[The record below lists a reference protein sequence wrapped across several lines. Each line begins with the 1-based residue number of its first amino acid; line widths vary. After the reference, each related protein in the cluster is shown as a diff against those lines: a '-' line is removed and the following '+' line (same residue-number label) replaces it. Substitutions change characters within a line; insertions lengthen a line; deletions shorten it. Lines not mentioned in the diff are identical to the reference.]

1 MLASTVQFSTYD
13 QTPVTRPRR
22 PHNPAGRGGTRNRP
36 ALPEATVA
44 RSLRTQQRAYEP
56 ATRSPLAFPAHPK
69 TGRTSSD
76 YQAPAELVSVPP
88 SSTAPDTSSHPV
100 MGDRHGPSTA
110 LDHQTASGGQ
120 CSLERR

>member
-56 ATRSPLAFPAHPK
+56 DPSPPHAFHTPK
-69 TGRTSSD
+69 GRTSGDDDSRPNWSAFHPR
-76 YQAPAELVSVPP
+76 APPQKPAAPHKRGTVMSWARLWTT
-88 SSTAPDTSSHPV
+88 STRKAASAP
-100 MGDRHGPSTA
+100 
-110 LDHQTASGGQ
+110 
-120 CSLERR
+120 